1 MQSLC
6 LSQCIRSLWA
16 PAQTNLLL
24 KLGKVQKYVNCQLQ
38 HSKTMENKPW
48 ALISEIGALGYPEE
62 LIDIMMKRFHVVSH
76 KDFLQNLQLYSPKV
90 QVLFCWNNSPAVE
103 PSLLRLLPSLK
114 VVANGGAGI
123 NHLDVPYI
131 NSLGVKVTNTPGVVS
146 SATADIALGLLL
158 ASARDIVTSHQIAVD
173 PNTTSLP
180 TSMMGVDVTGS
191 TMGIVGMGNIG
202 YKIAQRGR
210 GFEMKILYYNRRRR
224 NVKEE
229 QAVGARYCQS
239 LDELL
244 KDSDFVV
251 LAVNLTPETTGLIG
265 HRELSLMRSTAT
277 LVNISR
283 GQVVDQDAL
292 VDALRSGTIRGAAL
306 DVTHPEPLPRD
317 HPLLSLPNV
326 VITTHIGTNTMNTCH
341 RMVES
346 MINNSL
352 AVLTGRP
359 IPNEVRAQ

>member
-1 MQSLC
+1 MLTSPACCCALSLCHVGEFRRIRGLERFCESRMQSLC
-6 LSQCIRSLWA
+6 LARCIRSLWA

-90 QVLFCWNNSPAVE
+90 QVLFCWNTSPTVE

-158 ASARDIVTSHQIAVD
+158 ASARDIITSHQIAVD

-191 TMGIVGMGNIG
+191 TMGIVGMGDIG

-283 GQVVDQDAL
+283 GG
-292 VDALRSGTIRGAAL
+292 RSGRFSRRPP
-306 DVTHPEPLPRD
+306 VRNHPWRRFRCD
-317 HPLLSLPNV
+317 LS
-326 VITTHIGTNTMNTCH
+326 
-341 RMVES
+341 
-346 MINNSL
+346 
-352 AVLTGRP
+352 
-359 IPNEVRAQ
+359 